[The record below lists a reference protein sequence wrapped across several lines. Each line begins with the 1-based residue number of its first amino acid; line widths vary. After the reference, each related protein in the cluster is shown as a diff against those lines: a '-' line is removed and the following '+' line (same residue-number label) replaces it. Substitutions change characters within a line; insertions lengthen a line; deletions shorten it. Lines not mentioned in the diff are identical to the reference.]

1 MGSRVNRNILGWFTA
16 GLLTAATGGSA
27 QPADI
32 SSLADQ
38 YTLSR
43 VFPQMVFFYMT
54 EITEIPDN
62 SNRMVVVGRTGT
74 LQSFPKRD
82 DVTRGEVRMFLDVRG
97 RVAFEGNQGLLS
109 LAFDP
114 DYADSGEFYLYYSF
128 SNNGEL
134 GTRIS
139 RFRANPPGAEMVDPS
154 TEQVIL
160 EIPQPTVEH
169 DGGAIAFGPD
179 GMLYLSTGDGGNRP
193 DLAQNAQNTENLL
206 GKVLRIDVRSTP
218 DQGLAYRIP
227 PDNPFYNEG
236 VNGQDTRRE
245 IFAYGLRN
253 PYRMTFDPLNGYLF
267 AADVGQDT
275 VEEISLIEAGGNY
288 GWPIREGSICNPAGP
303 PTCQSG
309 GLIPPIAEYFHPGIV
324 ASIIG
329 GGFHYGPRTPE
340 LEGLYLFSDA
350 YIGEIYAISF
360 DGTTASPVVRLA
372 RPLDGIAPFAWGSD
386 VDGQMY
392 IGNFAHDGGIYVLKE
407 RAPAQG
413 AGWIFQ

>member
-1 MGSRVNRNILGWFTA
+1 MLALAPSLP
-16 GLLTAATGGSA
+16 A
-27 QPADI
+27 QPQDI
-32 SSLADQ
+32 SPLADQ
-38 YTLSR
+38 YTLER
-43 VFPQMVFFYMT
+43 VYPNLVFFYMT
-54 EITEIPDN
+54 TIAEIPDA
-62 SNRMVVVGRTGT
+62 SGRMVVVGRTGT
-74 LQSFPKRD
+74 VQSFPKRD
-82 DVTRGEVRMFLDVRG
+82 DVTRGEVTMYLNIGD
-97 RVAFEGNQGLLS
+97 RVAFEANQGLLS
-109 LAFDP
+109 IAFDP
-114 DYADSGEFYLYYSF
+114 DFQQNGEFYLYYSF
-128 SNNGEL
+128 TNGDQD

-139 RFRANPPGAEMVDPS
+139 RFRANPPSATTVDPG

-160 EIPQPTVEH
+160 QIDQPTPEH

-179 GMLYLSTGDGGNRP
+179 GMLYLSTGDGGNNP
-193 DLAQNAQNTENLL
+193 ILAQNAQDTESLL
-206 GKVLRIDVRSTP
+206 GKVLRLDVRSSP

-227 PDNPFYNEG
+227 PDNPFYNQG
-236 VNGQDTRRE
+236 INGQNTRRE

-324 ASIIG
+324 GSIIG

-360 DGTTASPVVRLA
+360 DGATASPVVRLVPDLA
-372 RPLDGIAPFAWGSD
+372 GIDPFAWGTD
-386 VDGQMY
+386 AEGQMY
-392 IGNFAHDGGIYVLKE
+392 LGNFAHDGGIYVLKE
-407 RAPAQG
+407 RAPAPG
-413 AGWIFQ
+413 AGWILQ